1 MGLFNNLL
9 EKLGIKKAE
18 STSAGTSSG
27 TAAKTSAA
35 APAKS
40 VAGRPLS
47 GDNPHNVPHGAM
59 HGGPGKPPAGGP
71 PPQGMPAMVDVAG
84 KLDKLA
90 AASQE
95 KLDWK
100 SSIVDLL
107 KLVGMDSSLQA
118 RKEMATELG
127 CPANLMGGDYS
138 EMNMWLHREVM
149 HKIAQNGGNIPQD
162 LLKK

>member
-18 STSAGTSSG
+18 STSV
-27 TAAKTSAA
+27 AAKTSTV

-59 HGGPGKPPAGGP
+59 HGSPGKPPAGGLP
-71 PPQGMPAMVDVAG
+71 SQGMPAIVDVTG

-90 AASQE
+90 GASQE

-138 EMNMWLHREVM
+138 EMNMWLHREVL

>member
-1 MGLFNNLL
+1 MGLFNTLL

-18 STSAGTSSG
+18 STSAATSSG
-27 TAAKTSAA
+27 TADKASTATPVKSA
-35 APAKS
+35 S
-40 VAGRPLS
+40 GRPLT
-47 GDNPHNVPHGAM
+47 GDNPHNVPHGAI
-59 HGGPGKPPAGGP
+59 HGGPGKPPVGGTP
-71 PPQGMPAMVDVAG
+71 PLGKPVMVDVTG

-90 AASQE
+90 SASQE

-138 EMNMWLHREVM
+138 EMNMWLHREVL